1 MTFMNK
7 LMGAVVGGSMAMGAL
22 ALPAAAQAAE
32 PPVTPKVIFQ
42 VSDNDPA
49 KWTLALNNA
58 KNVQKDL
65 KGSEIEIVAYGP
77 GINMLKADSEV
88 ANRVT
93 EAADSGVKIV
103 ACGNT
108 MRGQKLT
115 KEDMNPKIG
124 YVQAGVVE
132 IMERQMQGYAYV
144 RP

>member
-1 MTFMNK
+1 MKFMNK
-7 LMGAVVGGSMAMGAL
+7 VMGAVLGGSMVMGAM
-22 ALPAAAQAAE
+22 ALPTAANAMD
-32 PPVTPKVIFQ
+32 PMVTPKVIFQ

-49 KWTLALNNA
+49 KWNLALNNA

-65 KGSEIEIVAYGP
+65 KGAQIEIVAYGP
-77 GINMLKADSEV
+77 GIGMLKADSEV
-88 ANRVT
+88 ANRVS
-93 EAADSGVKIV
+93 EAADSGMKVV

-108 MRGQKLT
+108 MKGQKLT

-132 IMERQMQGYAYV
+132 LMDRQMQGYTYI

>member
-1 MTFMNK
+1 MTFMSK
-7 LMGAVVGGSMAMGAL
+7 LMGAALGGTMMMGAL
-22 ALPAAAQAAE
+22 ALPAAAHAAD
-32 PPVTPKVIFQ
+32 PGAAPKVVFQ

-49 KWTLALNNA
+49 KWNLALNNA

-88 ANRVT
+88 ATRVA

-115 KEDMNPKIG
+115 KEDMNPKVG
-124 YVQAGVVE
+124 YVPAGVVE
-132 IMERQMQGYAYV
+132 IMERQMQGYTYV